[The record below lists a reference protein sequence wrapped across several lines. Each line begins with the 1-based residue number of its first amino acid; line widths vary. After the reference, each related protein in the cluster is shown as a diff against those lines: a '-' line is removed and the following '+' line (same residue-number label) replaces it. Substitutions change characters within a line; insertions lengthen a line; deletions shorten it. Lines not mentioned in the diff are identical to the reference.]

1 MDCDCQINTV
11 YKNILYSLCNWPL
24 PYLITEK
31 TVSFPKGRKKNSLL
45 LFIIIFPVFDKS
57 VLSAYQLH
65 LITYNPS
72 LW

>member
-31 TVSFPKGRKKNSLL
+31 TISFPKGRKKTVYFSSLL
-45 LFIIIFPVFDKS
+45 YFLFLINQFF
-57 VLSAYQLH
+57 LH
-65 LITYNPS
+65 INCI
-72 LW
+72 